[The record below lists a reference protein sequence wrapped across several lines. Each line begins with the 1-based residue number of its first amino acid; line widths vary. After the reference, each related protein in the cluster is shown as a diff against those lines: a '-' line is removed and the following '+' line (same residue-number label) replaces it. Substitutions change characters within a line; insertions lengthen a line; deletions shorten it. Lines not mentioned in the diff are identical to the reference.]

1 MSKHI
6 EVNGR
11 LVQVDKRYSDLKQRQ
26 KSHIS
31 QWLYDAYKKQVAEN
45 MTDDE
50 ALAPVFDKI
59 DEAQIWIPEREIRNI
74 YRSKKTKFKKRM
86 EATVLKDSFKF
97 DYNAAANYWLNKDA
111 NSQKIPREQVLER
124 ITAFIE
130 AHNTCTLATASED
143 HVRCTPIEYNFVDN
157 RFYFFSEG
165 GLKFRGLKKNKHV
178 GMAIYEP
185 YNGFGNLKS
194 LQIEGMASLVEPFSD
209 EYLKVMEY
217 KKIPETAMRNL
228 PQPMA
233 LIKVVPEVFDYLDSD
248 LKKEEFGSRQHY
260 EV

>member
-11 LVQVDKRYSDLKQRQ
+11 LVQADKRYNDLKQRQ
-26 KSHIS
+26 KSQIS

-59 DEAQIWIPEREIRNI
+59 DEAQILIPEREIRNI
-74 YRSKKTKFKKRM
+74 YRSKKTKFKKCM

-97 DYNAAANYWLNKDA
+97 DYNAAANYWLNKDVH
-111 NSQKIPREQVLER
+111 SQKMPREQVLER

-157 RFYFFSEG
+157 
-165 GLKFRGLKKNKHV
+165 H
-178 GMAIYEP
+178 
-185 YNGFGNLKS
+185 
-194 LQIEGMASLVEPFSD
+194 
-209 EYLKVMEY
+209 
-217 KKIPETAMRNL
+217 
-228 PQPMA
+228 
-233 LIKVVPEVFDYLDSD
+233 
-248 LKKEEFGSRQHY
+248 
-260 EV
+260 

>member
-31 QWLYDAYKKQVAEN
+31 QWLYDAYIKQVAEN

-86 EATVLKDSFKF
+86 EVTALKDRFKF

-111 NSQKIPREQVLER
+111 HSQKMPREQVLER
-124 ITAFIE
+124 ITTFIE

-217 KKIPETAMRNL
+217 KKVSETAMRNL

-248 LKKEEFGSRQHY
+248 LKKEEFGSRHHY